1 MKVRDWTKLIVC
13 VLVVGAAAFLTYTG
27 KIPAEAGVGLITAV
41 LGYVFGN
48 GHGIYEQ
55 RKANKGSGMVNGE
68 ANVDE

>member
-1 MKVRDWTKLIVC
+1 MTVRDWTKLIVC
-13 VLVVGAAAFLTYTG
+13 VLVVGAASFLTYTE

-55 RKANKGSGMVNGE
+55 RKDNKGSGMVNGK
-68 ANVDE
+68 AKVDE